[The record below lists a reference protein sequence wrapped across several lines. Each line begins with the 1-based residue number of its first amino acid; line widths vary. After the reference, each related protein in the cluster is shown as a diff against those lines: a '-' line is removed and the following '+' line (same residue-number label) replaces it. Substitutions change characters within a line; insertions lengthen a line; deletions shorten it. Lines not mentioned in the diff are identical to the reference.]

1 MVNYPNLKKASV
13 NVSIPKNS
21 TSKHY
26 TAFRGMSLEEDITY
40 LLIRLSSIKNR
51 RLSRL

>member
-26 TAFRGMSLEEDITY
+26 TAFRGMSLEEDIN
-40 LLIRLSSIKNR
+40 LSNKIGR
-51 RLSRL
+51 AHV